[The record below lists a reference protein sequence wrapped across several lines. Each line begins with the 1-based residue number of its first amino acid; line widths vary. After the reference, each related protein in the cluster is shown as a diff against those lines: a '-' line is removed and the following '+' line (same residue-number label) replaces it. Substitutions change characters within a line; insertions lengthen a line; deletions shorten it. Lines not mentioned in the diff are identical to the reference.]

1 MVNIAIIL
9 DCFKG
14 KLIFH
19 SPFSLLAGAPLEI
32 EKKATAKAQ
41 IKTTFMLLHQRQLLT
56 KMLQNIPIASDC
68 VLHIHTLARYFRCK
82 FIDLMI
88 GHVRTV

>member
-19 SPFSLLAGAPLEI
+19 SPCSLLAGAPLEI

-41 IKTTFMLLHQRQLLT
+41 IKTTFILLHQRQLLT
-56 KMLQNIPIASDC
+56 KMLQNIPVASDC
-68 VLHIHTLARYFRCK
+68 VLHIYTSYIF
-82 FIDLMI
+82 
-88 GHVRTV
+88 

>member
-1 MVNIAIIL
+1 MINFAIIL
-9 DCFKG
+9 KYFKG

-19 SPFSLLAGAPLEI
+19 SPYSLFAGAPLEI

-41 IKTTFMLLHQRQLLT
+41 IKKNFMLLRQRQLLT

-68 VLHIHTLARYFRCK
+68 VLHIYTR
-82 FIDLMI
+82 
-88 GHVRTV
+88 